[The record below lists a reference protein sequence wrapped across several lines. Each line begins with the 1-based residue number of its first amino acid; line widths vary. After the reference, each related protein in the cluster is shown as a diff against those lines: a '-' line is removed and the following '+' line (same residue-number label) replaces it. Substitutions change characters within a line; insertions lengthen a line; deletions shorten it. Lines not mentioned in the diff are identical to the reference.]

1 MRSGGLVLTGNTLL
15 ITIFR
20 LSVAVKH
27 NMSTVLEWELPEV
40 LDDWLEPH
48 AAQNAV
54 RTTVA
59 HSPQGWVASFKTLRP

>member
-1 MRSGGLVLTGNTLL
+1 
-15 ITIFR
+15 
-20 LSVAVKH
+20 
-27 NMSTVLEWELPEV
+27 MSTVLEWELPEV

-59 HSPQGWVASFKTLRP
+59 HSPQGWVVFFKTLRP